1 MLLVTGVMLLSQG
14 CGARVVMTGEPV
26 SVREGRN
33 GGAQGE
39 MFAVLGV
46 SFLCAG
52 GAAVLIGIRDH

>member
-14 CGARVVMTGEPV
+14 CGTRTMMTGEAV
-26 SVREGRN
+26 SAGEGRSA
-33 GGAQGE
+33 GAQGA

-52 GAAVLIGIRDH
+52 GAAVLIGIRER